1 MQRVLSAK
9 NGDHARRGSIFGI
22 IWIPF
27 IKSISGTLYTYIQSV
42 QACISPPITAV
53 FFLGLFFKR
62 LNGRGAIAALISG
75 FVLGTSR
82 LILEINKD
90 SLSGF
95 FYDYANINFLHF
107 AILLFLVCS
116 VIFIFVSLT
125 APAPPDKKLSNL
137 TFAITEPHQKSSLWR
152 RRDAQLTIAL
162 LLAVA
167 AVWMYFT
174 G

>member
-1 MQRVLSAK
+1 M
-9 NGDHARRGSIFGI
+9 
-22 IWIPF
+22 
-27 IKSISGTLYTYIQSV
+27 
-42 QACISPPITAV
+42 
-53 FFLGLFFKR
+53 
-62 LNGRGAIAALISG
+62 AALISG

-125 APAPPDKKLSNL
+125 ASAPPDEKLSNL
-137 TFAITEPHQKSSLWR
+137 TFATTEPHQKSSLWR

-167 AVWMYFT
+167 AVWLYFT